1 MLLTIERALLS
12 IDSRFRQ
19 MPVWSLGLLLVM
31 LYSILFF
38 VSPFVWPDASEFL
51 RSKFYNTTFLMY
63 VGVGIVAQLIDG
75 ALGMAYG
82 VSASSFLMATGVS
95 PAVASASVHVSEV
108 FTTGASALSHVALKN
123 IKKDL
128 FRRMVMPGVL
138 GAALG
143 AYVLTSFNGDI
154 VKPFVS
160 AYLLLMGLLIL
171 RKVFYPPPP
180 HVGEVK
186 RVGWLAL
193 LGAFLDSVG
202 GGGWGPVVNST
213 LLGKGGL
220 APRYIIGTVNT
231 VEFFVTLTSAGVFT
245 LFLGI
250 DNFTVIGGLITGGV
264 IAAPFGAVLIGKMK
278 PKVLMTMVGILII
291 LLSLRTLVKYIPL

>member
-1 MLLTIERALLS
+1 
-12 IDSRFRQ
+12 
-19 MPVWSLGLLLVM
+19 
-31 LYSILFF
+31 
-38 VSPFVWPDASEFL
+38 
-51 RSKFYNTTFLMY
+51 MY
-63 VGVGIVAQLIDG
+63 IGVGVAAQLIDG

-95 PAVASASVHVSEV
+95 PAVASASVHISEV

-123 IKKDL
+123 IKKEL
-128 FRRMVMPGVL
+128 FGRMVIPGVL

-160 AYLLLMGLLIL
+160 AYLLVMGLLIL
-171 RKVFYPPPP
+171 RKVFYPPAP
-180 HVGEVK
+180 HVGKIK

-231 VEFFVTLTSAGVFT
+231 VEFFVTFASAGVFT

-264 IAAPFGAVLIGKMK
+264 IAAPFGAVLVGKIK
-278 PKVLMTMVGILII
+278 PNVLMVMVGLLII
-291 LLSLRTLVKYIPL
+291 FLSLQTLVKYIPF